1 MAYTVNAGD
10 TVEVECERDDGEL
23 KTLEVTVE
31 YNTTQQDPDEV
42 MGTPK
47 VKAYTAKGRVGM
59 DVLMYSDGTMRVK
72 PRMNANGRRRD
83 AVLKDLTMVEEAD
96 A

>member
-10 TVEVECERDDGEL
+10 TVEVECERDDGET

-31 YNTTQQDPDEV
+31 YNTTQQDESEV

-47 VKAYTAKGRVGM
+47 VKAHTSKSRCGM
-59 DVLMYSDGTMRVK
+59 DVLMYEDGSMRVK
-72 PRMNANGRRRD
+72 PRYNSNGRGRD
-83 AVLKDLTMVEEAD
+83 AVLKGMAMVEEAD